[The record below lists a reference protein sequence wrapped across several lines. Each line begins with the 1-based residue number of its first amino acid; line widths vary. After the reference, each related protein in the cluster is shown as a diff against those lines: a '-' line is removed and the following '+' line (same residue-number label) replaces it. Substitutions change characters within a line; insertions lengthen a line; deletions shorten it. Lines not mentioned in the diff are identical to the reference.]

1 MRARDAFAGAVLRD
15 RERTQQQG
23 AAASVKRLT
32 EQHLPSLLQ
41 WRQTTLLMS
50 APTPRR
56 TWQISSEVILG
67 CWHPIMADN
76 LVSVVIPAFNAA
88 DTIRE
93 TLASV
98 SQQTYENLDI
108 IVVDDG
114 STDDTG
120 AIVQRHCQCDPR
132 IRLIRKSNG
141 GVASARNAGIQ
152 SSRGMFVALI
162 DADDLWHPT
171 KIAKQMTALLAGGP
185 ETALAYSPFR
195 VIDVDGKVLSSFR
208 RFGAS
213 GWVLYRH
220 FHANLIGNGSSILV
234 RKEVL
239 MELGGF
245 DPRLREAGAEGCEDL
260 LLQLRIA
267 ARYRFA
273 EVPEYLVGYRR
284 RPGSMSSNTEQMIR
298 SGVLAESIALLECRD
313 VPHLSNDAILSRYE
327 WQRLRCAARQGQI
340 GDTLRHFWRQ
350 FSVNPG
356 LTSAAFWN
364 DLLLVATRLS
374 DLVRP
379 SGWLWQSTKA
389 SPTAR
394 HFYDFDPLSGID
406 RPRPVSRAVRRLA
419 LLDQTYRP
427 KTKPADPQHSFRG
440 ADI

>member
-1 MRARDAFAGAVLRD
+1 MDD
-15 RERTQQQG
+15 Y
-23 AAASVKRLT
+23 
-32 EQHLPSLLQ
+32 
-41 WRQTTLLMS
+41 
-50 APTPRR
+50 
-56 TWQISSEVILG
+56 
-67 CWHPIMADN
+67 
-76 LVSVVIPAFNAA
+76 LVSVVIPAFNAS
-88 DTIRE
+88 DTISE
-93 TLASV
+93 AVESV
-98 SQQTYENLDI
+98 LQQTYRNLEI
-108 IVVDDG
+108 VVVDDG
-114 STDDTG
+114 STDGTS
-120 AIVQRHCQCDPR
+120 ALVQHYQKRDAR
-132 IRLIRKSNG
+132 VRLIQKPNA
-141 GVASARNAGIQ
+141 GVASARNAGIR
-152 SSRGMFVALI
+152 SSLGAFVAFI

-195 VIDVDGKVLSSFR
+195 VIDVDGKVLSSSR
-208 RFGAS
+208 RFGAN

-239 MELGGF
+239 EELGGF

-313 VPHLSNDAILSRYE
+313 VPHLSKDAILSRYE

-356 LTSAAFWN
+356 LASAAFWN
-364 DLLLVATRLS
+364 DLLLVAPRLS
-374 DLVRP
+374 DLVRNRS
-379 SGWLWQSTKA
+379 SGRLWQSAKA
-389 SPTAR
+389 SPAVR
-394 HFYDFDPLSGID
+394 HFYDFDPSSGID